1 MPDVSQSEPISTRQ
15 RRIAEL
21 ARHLRG
27 KPLHALSRHIDESW
41 MREAYRRTRKDG
53 AVGVD
58 GETGAKFAVDLEANL
73 RGLRDRALSGRY
85 RAPPVRRVL
94 IPKGDGKKTRPIGI
108 TTFEDKVL
116 QRAVVMALEPV
127 YEEEFTD
134 FSYGFRRGRSAHDA
148 LRDLQHQL
156 WKMGGGVVLEL
167 DIQSFFDQMNRGL
180 LQQILRQRVTDGVL
194 LRLIGKWLHAGV
206 MEDGRLSQPESGT
219 PQGGVISPL
228 LANIYLHE
236 VFDGWWIREVLPRLG
251 GEAHAFRY
259 ADDIVIVF
267 ANERDARRVME
278 VLPKRFGRFG
288 LTLHPEK
295 TRLAPFQRPRTP
307 LGAKMTV
314 KPGSFDFLG
323 LTQYW
328 TRSRKGQW
336 MPKQKTARSRLGRA
350 LKSIALWCRKAHHRP
365 VVEQAKTLGK
375 KLRGHYAYFGV
386 TGNYRALGQFFQEV
400 KRIWRGWLCRRSQR
414 GRLSWEGFHV
424 LLKRNPLPPPIAVHS
439 LLRRSANP

>member
-1 MPDVSQSEPISTRQ
+1 M
-15 RRIAEL
+15 
-21 ARHLRG
+21 
-27 KPLHALSRHIDESW
+27 
-41 MREAYRRTRKDG
+41 
-53 AVGVD
+53 GVD
-58 GETGAKFAVDLEANL
+58 GETGAEFAVDLEANL

-167 DIQSFFDQMNRGL
+167 DIQSFFDQIDRGL

-295 TRLAPFQRPRTP
+295 TRLVPFQRPRTP
-307 LGAKMTV
+307 LGAKMEA

-323 LTQYW
+323 FTQYW
-328 TRSRKGQW
+328 TRSRKGHEAEDGTKPSGQGVVDR
-336 MPKQKTARSRLGRA
+336 PCAAR
-350 LKSIALWCRKAHHRP
+350 HTHRP

-375 KLRGHYAYFGV
+375 KAARALRLLRGHGELPCLGAVLPRGEAHLA
-386 TGNYRALGQFFQEV
+386 RAV
-400 KRIWRGWLCRRSQR
+400 CRRSQR
-414 GRLSWEGFHV
+414 GRSVGRDFG
-424 LLKRNPLPPPIAVHS
+424 LLEAESAPRPLWFT
-439 LLRRSANP
+439 RSASVSESPDAEEPDAGI